1 MNTEIFDN
9 AIRLAQKVDHVYI
22 ATAGGGGMPHITA
35 AALLEKAPDDHVIIR
50 EWFCPG
56 TVANLKENKSI
67 AIAVWDFHC
76 DVGYQLLGRVER
88 IDDMAILDG
97 YAPGIETRHKYPQ
110 SEKQLLI
117 KVDKILDFTL
127 APHCDFAV

>member
-1 MNTEIFDN
+1 MNTNAFDQ
-9 AIRLAQKVDHVYI
+9 AINLAQKLDHVYI
-22 ATAGGGGMPHITA
+22 ATAGIEGMPHITA
-35 AALLEKAPDDHVIIR
+35 AATLEQAPDEHVLIT

-56 TVANLKENKSI
+56 TVANLNQNRSV

-97 YAPGIETRHKYPQ
+97 YAPGIDTKHKYPQ

-117 KVDKILDFTL
+117 KVEKVLDFTL
-127 APHCDFAV
+127 APHCNLAV